1 MVGPGVVVVVVVVDP
16 TCSDGIARREWE
28 WVARGQ
34 AGQGRP
40 FSFFLF
46 FPFPVF
52 IFFFCFLFPLF
63 FFWSARPSSLVGKV
77 GTSNVM
83 EVMDWG
89 IGPLCLDARTRGAAD
104 TGRAAAAGAGNGSC
118 RLPLPV
124 QRSLCSRGSSAKMWR
139 LWRRLPPDRRWCGP
153 AIRGTQCHSQ
163 TCMWMARAPQSSHR
177 HWLSVASIVRARGRF
192 QVVSGV
198 LERTKHCAVP

>member
-1 MVGPGVVVVVVVVDP
+1 MASPGGNG
-16 TCSDGIARREWE
+16 SGW
-28 WVARGQ
+28 RGDKL
-34 AGQGRP
+34 AKGGRSLF
-40 FSFFLF
+40 FSFSLFLSLFFFLF
-46 FPFPVF
+46 SFSS
-52 IFFFCFLFPLF
+52 

-139 LWRRLPPDRRWCGP
+139 RWRRLPPDRRWCGP
-153 AIRGTQCHSQ
+153 AIRGTQVSLTDMHVDGPR
-163 TCMWMARAPQSSHR
+163 TAELPQA
-177 HWLSVASIVRARGRF
+177 LAVGGF
-192 QVVSGV
+192 
-198 LERTKHCAVP
+198 HCESTR